1 MLKALGDWDLLPV
14 YAKIAEALKE
24 EIRNGHFR
32 PGDKLPTEEELC
44 KIYSVSRGTVR
55 RAFQILESEGTI
67 SKRQGIGSFVKN
79 GSEKISAKSIGLI
92 LPYMKYMGADLLL
105 GIEKAIRSFGYHL
118 VFFNS
123 EGNVDLETGII
134 NKLINS
140 DISGIILY
148 TLEGEYNDEGIRRLI
163 ASEKPFVLI
172 DRYLPHISTSWIV
185 SDNYN
190 GGYKMTEYLI
200 GKGHRKIGF
209 AIYSEEYY
217 EVTSIRDRKLG
228 YLNAMERYELSPVI
242 IDSYPPM
249 PPQNEEMLRESFNEL
264 MEKIVKNIREENLTA
279 IFGINDMTAVRIMR
293 SLLDRGYSVPDD
305 VSVVGFDNIRILR
318 DVGIHLTSVFQ
329 DFFNMGF
336 EAGKLIIEK
345 IEDNS
350 NQEDKQISI
359 PVEIREGS
367 TVKSSVK
374 EVMQTREVQDSVMF
388 DVVKGDRKG

>member
-92 LPYMKYMGADLLL
+92 LPYISYMAADLLL

-134 NKLINS
+134 NRLINS

-148 TLEGEYNDEGIRRLI
+148 TL
-163 ASEKPFVLI
+163 
-172 DRYLPHISTSWIV
+172 
-185 SDNYN
+185 
-190 GGYKMTEYLI
+190 
-200 GKGHRKIGF
+200 
-209 AIYSEEYY
+209 
-217 EVTSIRDRKLG
+217 
-228 YLNAMERYELSPVI
+228 
-242 IDSYPPM
+242 
-249 PPQNEEMLRESFNEL
+249 
-264 MEKIVKNIREENLTA
+264 
-279 IFGINDMTAVRIMR
+279 
-293 SLLDRGYSVPDD
+293 
-305 VSVVGFDNIRILR
+305 
-318 DVGIHLTSVFQ
+318 
-329 DFFNMGF
+329 
-336 EAGKLIIEK
+336 
-345 IEDNS
+345 
-350 NQEDKQISI
+350 
-359 PVEIREGS
+359 
-367 TVKSSVK
+367 
-374 EVMQTREVQDSVMF
+374 
-388 DVVKGDRKG
+388 